1 MAESFDWNALQSFL
15 AVARAG
21 RLTLAARRL
30 GIDHSTLS
38 RRLKDLEAALETRLF
53 ERSVQGYVLTPQGER
68 LMESAQAMETVAFS
82 ILKDVAGAS
91 LRIAGTVRIGAPD
104 GLGAS
109 FLAPRL
115 GRLGEMHPELSIQ
128 LVTMPRIFNLTK
140 READIAIGLA
150 PPNEGRL
157 HARKLTDYELG
168 LFASRDYL
176 DRHGTPTERLQLRQ
190 HRLIGYVG
198 ELIYAPELDYVP
210 LIDKEL
216 EPSLTS
222 SNLMAQLRMTASGH
236 GICVLPCFMAEG
248 DARLIRV
255 MRAEFS
261 LIRSFWLIVHSDI
274 RDLARVRVTSDFI
287 AQEMRAHRRLFLP
300 APPDGGEEPLAAI
313 A

>member
-1 MAESFDWNALQSFL
+1 LAESFDWNALQSFL

-38 RRLKDLEAALETRLF
+38 RRLKDLETALETRLF

-68 LMESAQAMETVAFS
+68 LLESAQAMETVAFS

-115 GRLGEMHPELSIQ
+115 GRLGELHPELSIQ
-128 LVTMPRIFNLTK
+128 LVTMPRIFSLTK

-168 LFASRDYL
+168 LFASADYL
-176 DRHGTPTERLQLRQ
+176 ERMGTPQDRGQLRR
-190 HRLIGYVG
+190 HRLIGYVS
-198 ELIYAPELDYVP
+198 ELIYTPELDYVP

-222 SNLMAQLRMTASGH
+222 SNLTAQLRMTASGH
-236 GICVLPCFMAEG
+236 GICVLPCFMAAG
-248 DARLIRV
+248 DPRLLRV
-255 MRAEFS
+255 MGEDFS
-261 LIRSFWLIVHSDI
+261 LIRSFWLIIHSDI
-274 RDLARVRVTSDFI
+274 RDLARVRVTSEFI
-287 AQEMRAHRRLFLP
+287 AQEIRANRRLFLP
-300 APPDGGEEPLAAI
+300 RGMPTAEPSEAD
-313 A
+313 